1 MEKKTLFEIPI
12 YSMSEKEFNK
22 RWNKKKLNFMICLY
36 LMDIL
41 MRTRDIIHQLQ
52 VFRAVFGNII
62 RLSDISKSLSLNMKS
77 GSIYTVP

>member
-22 RWNKKKLNFMICLY
+22 RWICLY

-41 MRTRDIIHQLQ
+41 MRTQDIIHQLQ
-52 VFRAVFGNII
+52 VFHVVFGNII
-62 RLSDISKSLSLNMKS
+62 RLSDISKSLSLNMKF